1 MLIRL
6 YLLTTCFCADD
17 NIDSESELEQYDEE
31 VWTEEVEDISL
42 TSDEPEEEQVHM
54 QTVNSQAKALSMWLI
69 HLFFSLQ
76 VMYHVSDNALGFCLK
91 FFKLCS
97 GSYL

>member
-1 MLIRL
+1 ML

-54 QTVNSQAKALSMWLI
+54 QTVPSQSPQYVAYSF
-69 HLFFSLQ
+69 LFFPSS
-76 VMYHVSDNALGFCLK
+76 YVSCVRQ
-91 FFKLCS
+91 CS
-97 GSYL
+97 RFMFEIF